1 MTNEELLSVAE
12 IVERATNRFNEQAA
26 RFRERSAAY
35 DRLIAEMSADHEA
48 KMAEHRASFGA
59 RTEADR
65 QIIEGLRADVEDLRN
80 RLNALGIQAAKQA
93 GEALG
98 MVEGEGLLGAARR
111 VVKERDGLLTQVQ
124 DMRAEIERLQWENK
138 TMQKD
143 AEDGY
148 AEAIKVLGDPIALSK
163 ERDALRAEVADLRGI
178 VDMVHASL
186 GIKRGDHIGKA
197 IEALKSQSTP
207 TPKRHPVKVGEW
219 VKRTT
224 RPYEDTPIG
233 SIGQVAIVNTAM
245 NSYRLDSGQR
255 WSFEYCEPCDP
266 PADHDTP
273 AGKEAAKVALL
284 SGEIKVGDERDGL
297 LTQVQDMRAEIERL
311 QWENKTMHKDAEDGY
326 AEAIK
331 VLGDPIGL
339 SKERDALLA
348 EVAEL
353 KTKYS
358 KLLGVCDFI
367 RSYCE
372 PCDPPPEASHITPEG
387 KQTAEGA
394 LPQPGDVVRLVRVPT
409 NDEYPHDSGRWE
421 PNWGGIGDYMRVHY
435 VGSNINGTRV
445 VRAVFGLEW
454 PLSCVEVV
462 KGGDK

>member
-1 MTNEELLSVAE
+1 MTNEEILGVAE

-35 DRLIAEMSADHEA
+35 DRLIAEMNADHER
-48 KMAEHRASFGA
+48 KMAEHRAAFGA
-59 RTEADR
+59 RTEADAK
-65 QIIEGLRADVEDLRN
+65 IIEGLRAAADEQVLSASKVAYVLRC
-80 RLNALGIQAAKQA
+80 AGETPVQAAQ
-93 GEALG
+93 
-98 MVEGEGLLGAARR
+98 R
-111 VVKERDGLLTQVQ
+111 VVK
-124 DMRAEIERLQWENK
+124 
-138 TMQKD
+138 
-143 AEDGY
+143 
-148 AEAIKVLGDPIALSK
+148 
-163 ERDALRAEVADLRGI
+163 
-178 VDMVHASL
+178 
-186 GIKRGDHIGKA
+186 
-197 IEALKSQSTP
+197 
-207 TPKRHPVKVGEW
+207 
-219 VKRTT
+219 
-224 RPYEDTPIG
+224 
-233 SIGQVAIVNTAM
+233 
-245 NSYRLDSGQR
+245 
-255 WSFEYCEPCDP
+255 
-266 PADHDTP
+266 
-273 AGKEAAKVALL
+273 
-284 SGEIKVGDERDGL
+284 ERDGL

-394 LPQPGDVVRLVRVPT
+394 LPQPGDVVRLVREPSADTVGDTLKNSLDWPW
-409 NDEYPHDSGRWE
+409 ESRW
-421 PNWGGIGDYMRVHY
+421 GCVGDRGEVVVS
-435 VGSNINGTRV
+435 VGTMPGARS
-445 VRAVFGLEW
+445 VRIMNTGVKAWW
-454 PLSCVEVV
+454 PLSCIEVV

>member
-1 MTNEELLSVAE
+1 MTNEEILGVAE

-35 DRLIAEMSADHEA
+35 DRLIAEMNADHER
-48 KMAEHRASFGA
+48 KMAEHRAAFGA
-59 RTEADR
+59 RTEADAK
-65 QIIEGLRADVEDLRN
+65 IIEGLRAAADEQVLSASKVAYVLRC
-80 RLNALGIQAAKQA
+80 AGETPVQAAQ
-93 GEALG
+93 
-98 MVEGEGLLGAARR
+98 R

-124 DMRAEIERLQWENK
+124 DQ
-138 TMQKD
+138 
-143 AEDGY
+143 
-148 AEAIKVLGDPIALSK
+148 
-163 ERDALRAEVADLRGI
+163 
-178 VDMVHASL
+178 
-186 GIKRGDHIGKA
+186 
-197 IEALKSQSTP
+197 
-207 TPKRHPVKVGEW
+207 
-219 VKRTT
+219 
-224 RPYEDTPIG
+224 
-233 SIGQVAIVNTAM
+233 
-245 NSYRLDSGQR
+245 
-255 WSFEYCEPCDP
+255 
-266 PADHDTP
+266 
-273 AGKEAAKVALL
+273 
-284 SGEIKVGDERDGL
+284 
-297 LTQVQDMRAEIERL
+297 RAEIERL

>member
-1 MTNEELLSVAE
+1 MVAE
-12 IVERATNRFNEQAA
+12 IVAPAA
-26 RFRERSAAY
+26 
-35 DRLIAEMSADHEA
+35 
-48 KMAEHRASFGA
+48 
-59 RTEADR
+59 
-65 QIIEGLRADVEDLRN
+65 
-80 RLNALGIQAAKQA
+80 
-93 GEALG
+93 
-98 MVEGEGLLGAARR
+98 LLG
-111 VVKERDGLLTQVQ
+111 DGWHPLFMAPDDYT
-124 DMRAEIERLQWENK
+124 
-138 TMQKD
+138 
-143 AEDGY
+143 
-148 AEAIKVLGDPIALSK
+148 
-163 ERDALRAEVADLRGI
+163 RG
-178 VDMVHASL
+178 
-186 GIKRGDHIGKA
+186 
-197 IEALKSQSTP
+197 
-207 TPKRHPVKVGEW
+207 
-219 VKRTT
+219 
-224 RPYEDTPIG
+224 
-233 SIGQVAIVNTAM
+233 
-245 NSYRLDSGQR
+245 
-255 WSFEYCEPCDP
+255 
-266 PADHDTP
+266 
-273 AGKEAAKVALL
+273 
-284 SGEIKVGDERDGL
+284 
-297 LTQVQDMRAEIERL
+297 RAEIERL